1 MAEITAAAVKELRER
16 TGAGMMDCKKAL
28 AEANGDMEA
37 AVDWL
42 RAKGLAAAAKKSGRT
57 AAEGLVGVAVEGTRG
72 AVVEVNSET
81 DFVAKNEQFQQF
93 VRTMTQVMGDGS
105 EDISFE
111 SVRTPVFL
119 GPAMAVVFTDSTMT
133 ADGTTQQ
140 LRYADVLIKRDGQ
153 WAFQTMLQSGWGDNH
168 R

>member
-1 MAEITAAAVKELRER
+1 MPRLPDTGYVPTTDEL
-16 TGAGMMDCKKAL
+16 ASI
-28 AEANGDMEA
+28 EAWFTDY
-37 AVDWL
+37 D
-42 RAKGLAAAAKKSGRT
+42 AAAARRDIERMADLAVFPLNLVSDDSAGSGASAQWDR
-57 AAEGLVGVAVEGTRG
+57 ERFVG
-72 AVVEVNSET
+72 
-81 DFVAKNEQFQQF
+81 
-93 VRTMTQVMGDGS
+93 TMTQVMGDGS

-140 LRYADVLIKRDGQ
+140 LRYADVLIKRDGR
-153 WAFQTMLQSGWGDNH
+153 WAFQTMLQSGWGDNL